1 MPKVKQGW
9 ILIHVKAFGLN
20 HSEVI
25 LRQFEIENDYI
36 QKPIIPGIEC
46 VGEVEESLDAEFVKG
61 EKVMALMGVI
71 V

>member
-1 MPKVKQGW
+1 M
-9 ILIHVKAFGLN
+9 
-20 HSEVI
+20 VI